1 VVPDEGRGDVSD
13 PEKARYTFGD
23 SAPASARLARVA
35 RVFAPTTTVFLA
47 RAARD
52 PARIIDLGCGPG
64 HTTRLLADTFPA
76 ASVTGLDRSDAF
88 LEEAGRGAPSRVRF
102 VRADVATTPLPGGP
116 ADLVFARFVLSHLPE
131 RAAAL
136 RGWLDT
142 VARGGVLA
150 IEEVDRI
157 DTDDPVF
164 AEYLGITSGLMADR
178 GGALYVGRQLGATA
192 RALGE
197 FVVVDM
203 SATVEPATA
212 ESAGIFALNLA
223 SWRDDPWVVDHHGT
237 RLDALAAGLRER
249 EGAPGGGRI
258 RWTLRQVAIAR

>member
-1 VVPDEGRGDVSD
+1 MSE

-35 RVFAPTTTVFLA
+35 RVFAPTTSTFLA

-64 HTTRLLADTFPA
+64 HTTRLLAETFPA

-88 LEEAGRGAPSRVRF
+88 LEEAGRDAPSRVRF

-116 ADLVFARFVLSHLPE
+116 ADLVFARFVLSHLPL
-131 RAAAL
+131 RPAVL
-136 RGWLDT
+136 RGWCDT
-142 VARGGVLA
+142 VAPGGVLA

-178 GGALYVGRQLGATA
+178 GGELYVGPELSATV

-197 FVVVDM
+197 FVVVHT
-203 SATVEPATA
+203 SATVAPATA
-212 ESAGIFALNLA
+212 EIAGIFALNLE
-223 SWRDDPWVVDHHGT
+223 SWRDDPWVASHHGA
-237 RLDALAAGLRER
+237 RLDALAGALRER
-249 EGAPGGGRI
+249 QTAAGDGRI
-258 RWTLRQVAIAR
+258 HWTLRQVAIAR